1 MGEGEDVVLRCRPGG
16 HPAPVVRW
24 RREDGRGIRQSDGNY
39 RKPRS
44 RVLAVVTTVTPAPC
58 SSVATAVSSAGVAR
72 VVTVTAHWS
81 HGSSGHFSP
90 QSEH

>member
-24 RREDGRGIRQSDGNY
+24 RREDGRGIRQTDGNY

-44 RVLAVVTTVTPAPC
+44 RVLAVVPGNFSDPC
-58 SSVATAVSSAGVAR
+58 SR
-72 VVTVTAHWS
+72 V
-81 HGSSGHFSP
+81 
-90 QSEH
+90 